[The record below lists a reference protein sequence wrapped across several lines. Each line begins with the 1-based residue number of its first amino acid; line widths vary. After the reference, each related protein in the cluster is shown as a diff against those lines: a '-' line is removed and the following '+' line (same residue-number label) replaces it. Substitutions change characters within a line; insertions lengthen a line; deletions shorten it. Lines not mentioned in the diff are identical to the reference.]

1 MEKISGR
8 KGFSMNEDLR
18 EVLLIL
24 QEECAEVTQAISKC
38 FRFGPDQMKPGKNRT
53 NVDMLQEEIGDL
65 FAMVELLTDLEV
77 GVTIEG
83 IEQAKLKKFEKL
95 KTWSNLKINK

>member
-1 MEKISGR
+1 
-8 KGFSMNEDLR
+8 MNDQTR

-53 NVDMLQEEIGDL
+53 NVNMLEEEIGDL
-65 FAMVELLTDLEV
+65 FAMVELLVDLKI
-77 GVTIEG
+77 GVTQNG
-83 IEQAKLKKFEKL
+83 ISKAKKQKFEKL
-95 KTWSNLKINK
+95 KQWSNLKINK